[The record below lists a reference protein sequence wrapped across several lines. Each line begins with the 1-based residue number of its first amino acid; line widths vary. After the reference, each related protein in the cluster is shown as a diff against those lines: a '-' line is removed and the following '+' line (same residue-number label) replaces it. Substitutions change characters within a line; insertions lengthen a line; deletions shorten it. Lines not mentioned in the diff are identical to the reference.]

1 VACAKHLGSM
11 VLSLTAWVHE
21 QQLQGAKLTVLAI
34 DPAAQPAAATDG
46 FAFISFRVTP

>member
-1 VACAKHLGSM
+1 M

-21 QQLQGAKLTVLAI
+21 RQLHGAKLTVLAI
-34 DPAAQPAAATDG
+34 DPATHPATATDG